1 MTGTMNSLCVQEYTG
16 QGSHNNRLLWFGLP
30 KREISLTASQ
40 LVTRLASE
48 SAQQIK
54 KKWHFTDRI
63 VTYIEYG
70 SYYITDK
77 GSSR

>member
-1 MTGTMNSLCVQEYTG
+1 MNSLCVQEYTG

-40 LVTRLASE
+40 LVTMSRLASE

-54 KKWHFTDRI
+54 KNGIFTDRI

-70 SYYITDK
+70 SY
-77 GSSR
+77 